1 MIKCFVWVLISG
13 ALIGTAIEF
22 DFPLYIGIPIGLNF
36 VALLYGVGWKVFNGQ
51 HTLKERFYGE
61 DRR

>member
-1 MIKCFVWVLISG
+1 MIKYFCWVLISG

-36 VALLYGVGWKVFNGQ
+36 VASLYGVGWKVFNG
-51 HTLKERFYGE
+51 
-61 DRR
+61 